1 MDSLQITVGSDE
13 LLGLQ
18 ALAKFEGAKG
28 AATTD
33 VEGIGTVGVDQF
45 QKLARSAMRDG
56 LVGRLRQVNLDWA
69 PTAEAVDQAMAAQ
82 AQATPAAQ
90 ASPQGATDTASLAE
104 AATATTTSSG
114 VARFHAIRKNEKV
127 RRNTGIV
134 LGVTFLVVLIGGY
147 AAGWQWTG
155 FQANNQLWDWLHLL
169 LLPVAFALLP
179 VWLRYSEHM
188 SRNRKLA
195 LAAAVAAFWVFVAIG
210 YLVPLTWTGFKGQ
223 MLWNWLTLIALP
235 VTLVTV
241 RAWPTTGR
249 EVRKTH
255 ISVFTILGIA
265 WVATLIGGYAGSWHW
280 TGYPGNTLWDWLQ
293 LLLLPIVFPTILLPA
308 FLHWTSG
315 GVAERAR
322 EAAAQ
327 TAGQPAQAQS
337 EPAGGPPV
345 PARQAK
351 A

>member
-1 MDSLQITVGSDE
+1 MDSLLITVGPDE

-18 ALAKFEGAKG
+18 ALARFEGAKG
-28 AATTD
+28 GATTE
-33 VEGIGTVGVDQF
+33 VEGIGAVDVDQF
-45 QKLARSAMRDG
+45 QKLARLAMRDG
-56 LVGRLRQVNLDWA
+56 LSGRLRKVNLAWA
-69 PTAEAVDQAMAAQ
+69 PTPEVVDQALAAK
-82 AQATPAAQ
+82 
-90 ASPQGATDTASLAE
+90 
-104 AATATTTSSG
+104 ATATAAAAAQTSSPG
-114 VARFHAIRKNEKV
+114 ATAVAGTAKATSPGMARFHAVRKNEKV
-127 RRNTGIV
+127 RRTVGIV
-134 LGVTFLVVLIGGY
+134 LGATLLVALIGGY
-147 AAGWQWTG
+147 GFGWQWTG

-188 SRNRKLA
+188 SRTRKLV
-195 LAAAVAAFWVFVAIG
+195 LAGAVAAFWVFVAIG

-249 EVRKTH
+249 QVSRTH
-255 ISVFTILGIA
+255 ITVFTVLGVA
-265 WVATLIGGYAGSWHW
+265 WVVTLIGGYAGTWHW
-280 TGYPGNTLWDWLQ
+280 TGYPGNTLWEWLQ

-308 FLHWTSG
+308 FLNWTSG
-315 GVAERAR
+315 GATQRAR

-327 TAGQPAQAQS
+327 KAGQPAQAKAQ
-337 EPAGGPPV
+337 PAA
-345 PARQAK
+345 ARAAATQQAK

>member
-1 MDSLQITVGSDE
+1 MDSLLITVGTDE

-18 ALAKFEGAKG
+18 ALAKFDGAKG

-33 VEGIGTVGVDQF
+33 VEGIGTVDVDQI

-56 LVGRLRQVNLDWA
+56 LEGRLRKVNLAWA
-69 PTAEAVDQAMAAQ
+69 PTAEAVDQALAAT

-90 ASPQGATDTASLAE
+90 ASGPSA
-104 AATATTTSSG
+104 AATATTGAGIDTTTSSG
-114 VARFHAIRKNEKV
+114 MARFHAIRKNEKV
-127 RRNTGIV
+127 RRNTGMV
-134 LGVTFLVVLIGGY
+134 VGVAFLVTLIGGY

-179 VWLRYSEHM
+179 VWLRYSEHI
-188 SRNRKLA
+188 SRNRKLG
-195 LAAAVAAFWVFVAIG
+195 LAAAVVAFWVFVAIG

-235 VTLVTV
+235 VTLITV

-255 ISVFTILGIA
+255 ITVFTVLAIA
-265 WVATLIGGYAGSWHW
+265 WIATLIGGYAGSWHW

-308 FLHWTSG
+308 FLHWSSG
-315 GVAERAR
+315 GAAQRAR
-322 EAAAQ
+322 EAAAEN
-327 TAGQPAQAQS
+327 AGQPAKAQAQ
-337 EPAGGPPV
+337 PAAAAQP
-345 PARQAK
+345 AK